1 MRRTLGEIIIT
12 ILMAVAVVV
21 VAAASSSLQE
31 VETFLR
37 REKLLKLRE
46 LFCYGLT
53 DVGVAGFTVQV
64 N

>member
-31 VETFLR
+31 VETFFETGKTL
-37 REKLLKLRE
+37 E
-46 LFCYGLT
+46 
-53 DVGVAGFTVQV
+53 A
-64 N
+64 

>member
-1 MRRTLGEIIIT
+1 
-12 ILMAVAVVV
+12 MAVAVVV
-21 VAAASSSLQE
+21 VASSSLRE
-31 VETFLR
+31 IETFLR
-37 REKLLKLRE
+37 WEKLLKLRE

>member
-12 ILMAVAVVV
+12 ILMAAAVVV
-21 VAAASSSLQE
+21 VAASSSLQE

-53 DVGVAGFTVQV
+53 DVGVAWFRVQV

>member
-12 ILMAVAVVV
+12 ILMAAAAVVV
-21 VAAASSSLQE
+21 ASSSLQE

>member
-12 ILMAVAVVV
+12 ILMAAAVV
-21 VAAASSSLQE
+21 AASSSLQE
-31 VETFLR
+31 VDTFLR
-37 REKLLKLRE
+37 REKLSKLRE

>member
-1 MRRTLGEIIIT
+1 MAA
-12 ILMAVAVVV
+12 AVAVVLV
-21 VAAASSSLQE
+21 ASSSLQE

-53 DVGVAGFTVQV
+53 DAGAVGSTVQV

>member
-12 ILMAVAVVV
+12 ILMAVTVVV
-21 VAAASSSLQE
+21 VAASSSLQE

>member
-1 MRRTLGEIIIT
+1 
-12 ILMAVAVVV
+12 MATTVVL
-21 VAAASSSLQE
+21 AASSSLQE